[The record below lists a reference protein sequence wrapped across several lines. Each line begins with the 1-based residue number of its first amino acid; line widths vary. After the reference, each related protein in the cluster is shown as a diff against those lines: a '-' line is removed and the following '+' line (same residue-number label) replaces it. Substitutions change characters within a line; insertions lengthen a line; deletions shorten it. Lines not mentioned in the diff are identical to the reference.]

1 MCSPLTTISAD
12 TLVCPYG
19 NHKSP
24 LAAQAVDD
32 NIHTEQNGNPLVI
45 ASRASDKAIL
55 RSTMRTLRF
64 ARNYI

>member
-12 TLVCPYG
+12 ALVCPYG

-32 NIHTEQNGNPLVI
+32 NMHTERNGNPLVI
-45 ASRASDKAIL
+45 ASRASAKAIL
-55 RSTMRTLRF
+55 KSTMRLLRF
-64 ARNYI
+64 ARNDI